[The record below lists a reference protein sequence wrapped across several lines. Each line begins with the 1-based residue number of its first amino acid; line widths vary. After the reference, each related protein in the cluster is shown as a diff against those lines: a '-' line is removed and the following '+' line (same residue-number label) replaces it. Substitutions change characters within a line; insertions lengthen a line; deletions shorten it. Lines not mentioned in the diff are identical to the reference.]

1 MHHMVQVDQQILTL
15 IRCFAD
21 VRAISVSYA
30 SMLLTGSGDT
40 VKRIEGGMSLT
51 GRRAERIVE
60 TAAGRWPAGLPWP
73 EQVPC
78 SSPLPRPVPRS
89 DEDG

>member
-30 SMLLTGSGDT
+30 LMLLTGSGDT
-40 VKRIEGGMSLT
+40 VKRIEG
-51 GRRAERIVE
+51 A
-60 TAAGRWPAGLPWP
+60 
-73 EQVPC
+73 
-78 SSPLPRPVPRS
+78 
-89 DEDG
+89 